1 MNLSASI
8 LVSKRASR
16 LGAQAL
22 ALIASAGLLSF
33 GSAVLAQGDSRM
45 PPRQSGLWETTTSA
59 ADRAGA
65 GINFQQCVDAKTE
78 QDASNQFSRDP
89 KSRCTTSNVRNA
101 GGIYEAD
108 YACET
113 AAGKVSGHIKRTGDV
128 ASRYTLTNTM
138 RRDPPPPSGPAEQT
152 VVINAVYKGV
162 CPPDMKPGE
171 SRMAGVPMP
180 KPGEKMT
187 PEQIQKMM
195 EQFKPNSS
203 GK

>member
-1 MNLSASI
+1 M
-8 LVSKRASR
+8 
-16 LGAQAL
+16 
-22 ALIASAGLLSF
+22 
-33 GSAVLAQGDSRM
+33 LAQGDSRM
-45 PPRQSGLWETTTSA
+45 PPRQSGLWETTTSS

-65 GINFQQCVDAKTE
+65 GIKFQQCVDAKTE

-89 KSRCTTSNVRNA
+89 KSRCTTSNVRN
-101 GGIYEAD
+101 GGGTYEAD

-113 AAGKVSGHIKRTGDV
+113 AAGKVNGHIKRTGDMS
-128 ASRYTLTNTM
+128 SRYTLTNTM

-152 VVINAVYKGV
+152 VVINAVYKGD
-162 CPPDMKPGE
+162 CPPDMRPGE

>member
-1 MNLSASI
+1 MNLSTSI
-8 LVSKRASR
+8 MVSQRASR

-22 ALIASAGLLSF
+22 AMIASAGLLSC
-33 GSAVLAQGDSRM
+33 GPAVLAQADSRM
-45 PPRQSGLWETTTSA
+45 PPRQSGLWETTTSG

-78 QDASNQFSRDP
+78 QDASKQFSGDP
-89 KSRCTTSNVRNA
+89 KSRCTTSNVRN
-101 GGIYEAD
+101 GGGTYEAD

-113 AAGKVSGHIKRTGDV
+113 AAGKVNGHIKRTGDLS
-128 ASRYTLTNTM
+128 SRYTLTNTM
-138 RRDPPPPSGPAEQT
+138 RRHPPPPSGPAEQT
-152 VVINAVYKGV
+152 VVINAVYKGE

-195 EQFKPNSS
+195 EQFKRSSS
-203 GK
+203 GN

>member
-22 ALIASAGLLSF
+22 ALIASAGLLSV

-65 GINFQQCVDAKTE
+65 GMNFQQCVDAKTE

-101 GGIYEAD
+101 GGTYEAD

-113 AAGKVSGHIKRTGDV
+113 AAGKVSGKVTLKNTRAGRAPRSAAASNNAGSSRIKAVKIG
-128 ASRYTLTNTM
+128 NT
-138 RRDPPPPSGPAEQT
+138 A
-152 VVINAVYKGV
+152 KG
-162 CPPDMKPGE
+162 
-171 SRMAGVPMP
+171 R
-180 KPGEKMT
+180 
-187 PEQIQKMM
+187 
-195 EQFKPNSS
+195 
-203 GK
+203 